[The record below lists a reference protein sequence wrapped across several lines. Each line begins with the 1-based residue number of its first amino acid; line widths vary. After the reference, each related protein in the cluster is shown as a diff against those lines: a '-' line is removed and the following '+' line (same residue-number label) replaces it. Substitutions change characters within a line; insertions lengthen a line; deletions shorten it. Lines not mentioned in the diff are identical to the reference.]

1 MATRSFE
8 HILSFSVVFNALE
21 RIKPLVTKLQIRN
34 QDIYTAY
41 HMTDSVLRELKNWKD
56 DIDNEFRHWCDIAV
70 WICKDIGIE
79 RSPST
84 FCEMLEQIQ
93 TKCWEWWGNIALQE
107 NCCNTILEWHELL
120 AKWETE
126 RSKSC
131 GDIYSSTI

>member
-70 WICKDIGIE
+70 
-79 RSPST
+79 
-84 FCEMLEQIQ
+84 
-93 TKCWEWWGNIALQE
+93 
-107 NCCNTILEWHELL
+107 
-120 AKWETE
+120 
-126 RSKSC
+126 
-131 GDIYSSTI
+131 